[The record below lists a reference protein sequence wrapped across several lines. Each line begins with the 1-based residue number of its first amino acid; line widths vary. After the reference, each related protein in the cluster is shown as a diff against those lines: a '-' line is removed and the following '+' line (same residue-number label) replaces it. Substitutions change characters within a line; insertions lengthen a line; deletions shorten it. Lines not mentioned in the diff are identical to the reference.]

1 MHALNIVCSQV
12 LSQVVCRPA
21 APTRVQKF
29 KLGQD
34 LQSGHFKQ
42 LRDLWSRNPL
52 CVTDLMNKV
61 KTEG

>member
-1 MHALNIVCSQV
+1 MHALDIVCSQV

-34 LQSGHFKQ
+34 LQSGH
-42 LRDLWSRNPL
+42 LSNLETYGAVIL
-52 CVTDLMNKV
+52 CV
-61 KTEG
+61 